1 MAVPRR
7 ERSLSDGGP
16 SATHLGAHPFAY
28 DTRHETPN
36 PALASAATHQALR
49 EALLGS
55 PPEDGLQGGGGRGL
69 EDTDELIRESDLAFE
84 VPPPFRIP
92 LSPGNRACRAVT

>member
-1 MAVPRR
+1 MDSDSTTFLLGEKSRLCFKRR
-7 ERSLSDGGP
+7 YGGQCRLVRH
-16 SATHLGAHPFAY
+16 SGSGGA
-28 DTRHETPN
+28 
-36 PALASAATHQALR
+36 AATHQALR

-92 LSPGNRACRAVT
+92 LSPGNRACRAVA